1 MAPGGY
7 GANLPR
13 TTNQGEPNALDDE
26 RLQASVRRRDY
37 PPLTRAL
44 AQKCVRMARLLGEAK
59 LKVNMYE
66 QLGDSEIRKLNAI
79 KYFGA
84 SEITEPDSSEDK
96 DQDQGENE

>member
-1 MAPGGY
+1 
-7 GANLPR
+7 
-13 TTNQGEPNALDDE
+13 
-26 RLQASVRRRDY
+26 
-37 PPLTRAL
+37 
-44 AQKCVRMARLLGEAK
+44 MARLLGEAK